1 MIKRWRQKVLARI
14 SHQFRRRQVRSF
26 WQKTIVIYVYCQKL
40 KKMAPHGLTPQGHF
54 LQGAFGEHCVK
65 LVITGFPKNML
76 DLSSF
81 FQIDTVFMRD
91 AGWSPAYLARISHQ
105 FT

>member
-1 MIKRWRQKVLARI
+1 MFIAKR
-14 SHQFRRRQVRSF
+14 
-26 WQKTIVIYVYCQKL
+26 L
-40 KKMAPHGLTPQGHF
+40 KKMAPPGLTPQGHF

-91 AGWSPAYLARISHQ
+91 AGWSPAYLDIMFDKRPAYLVNVG
-105 FT
+105 